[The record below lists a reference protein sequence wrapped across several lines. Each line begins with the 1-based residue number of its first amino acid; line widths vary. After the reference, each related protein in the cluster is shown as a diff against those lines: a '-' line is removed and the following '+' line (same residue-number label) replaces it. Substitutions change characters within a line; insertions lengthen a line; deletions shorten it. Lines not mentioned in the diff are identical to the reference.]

1 MSESSKTQR
10 AIELS
15 FIGVLLDEVDRNISK
30 AMSEGVTTEWFE
42 DGCCKAVWD
51 AATSLWAHNSSGTPL
66 EPIAVIGEANRLS
79 RTDPEKYDGSVVDV
93 DWYEKT
99 TQFTTD
105 GSDVEGFIGSLKK
118 AMMSRSL
125 RKAMADTGRSLAETG
140 DVEEALGGLARRLSN
155 IQATAISSEDAG
167 CFDMTIANIK
177 EWEHARHEVV
187 ENDNKDFVVGLPLP
201 WKELSKKMRGLQVG
215 MNVIAAR
222 PSVGKT
228 SFGLQLAIHFAKMGL
243 HVGFN
248 SLDMP
253 IGQLMKRPVSYLSQ
267 IPLEPL
273 ENGFATEE
281 DLVNIK
287 KSAEEI
293 QRWQNEGLFQLTQ
306 KRNVYDFSSW
316 CSVKHSEGKLDVVFV
331 DYIQK
336 MSAGKHAFGE
346 SEMKEVSSVT
356 SSIAQRLNIPVVA
369 LAQLNRSNE
378 KAEGG
383 EREPKISDIRES
395 GAIEQDAYTIILLY
409 TDPGVKAVWADEP
422 PAMMDPFARY
432 EPGTALKPVWV
443 NLAKS
448 QNGGRCRLPFV
459 VYENTFSWYLGDR
472 KAEKGSGVGAYVPK
486 FSRITPDGRNKEL
499 EHFLGN
505 AGYLVQQ
512 QTDDSQSKPIAQS
525 NQVNVKPVTP
535 PIPNV
540 QGEGIGGESYVND
553 FSAIDNDIPF

>member
-1 MSESSKTQR
+1 MSEFSSTQK

-15 FIGVLLDEVDRNISK
+15 FIGVLLDEVDRNISR
-30 AMSEGVTTEWFE
+30 AMSEGVTSDWFE
-42 DGCCKAVWD
+42 DGCCRAVWD
-51 AATSLWAHNSSGTPL
+51 AASYLWSHNSSGAQL
-66 EPIAVIGEANRLS
+66 EAIAVIGEANRLS
-79 RTDPEKYDGSVVDV
+79 RTDPEKYDGAVVDV

-105 GSDVEGFIGSLKK
+105 GSDVDGFISSMKK
-118 AMMSRSL
+118 AMMTRSL
-125 RKAMADTGRSLAETG
+125 KRAMSESGRTLAETG
-140 DVEEALGGLARRLSN
+140 DVEEVLGDLSRRIST
-155 IQATAISSEDAG
+155 IQATAISSEDLG
-167 CFDMTIANIK
+167 CFDMTIQNIK

-187 ENDNKDFVVGLPLP
+187 DNDNKDFVVGLPLP

-281 DLVNIK
+281 DIEKIK

-293 QRWQNEGLFQLTQ
+293 RRWQQEGLFQLTQ

-336 MSAGKHAFGE
+336 MSAGKKAFGE

-409 TDPGVKAVWADEP
+409 TDPGVKATWADQP
-422 PAMMDPFARY
+422 PSVMDPFAKY

-472 KAEKGSGVGAYVPK
+472 KAEKGNGVGAYLPK
-486 FSRITPDGRNKEL
+486 FSRITPDGRNPEL
-499 EHFLGN
+499 EHYLGK
-505 AGYLVQQ
+505 AGYLVLP
-512 QTDDSQSKPIAQS
+512 TAPSVEADRTENATPTSKVSFERPTMPTK
-525 NQVNVKPVTP
+525 N
-535 PIPNV
+535 
-540 QGEGIGGESYVND
+540 EGLEGESYVND
-553 FSAIDNDIPF
+553 FSAIDNDLPF